1 VEIHKIKSALL
12 VVTSFILVS
21 THLQADLKGEAI
33 LSEEVKQQIIS
44 DVSITE
50 AALEG
55 YQEDFID
62 YYIDEISP
70 RISNLEDHILSSA
83 LNEIAPD
90 VYVLGTE
97 GLAPSSW
104 GGNEFLY
111 IISTKTGTPK
121 ILESMLLDPKP
132 SRTNEGYRLSDFWIK
147 PNTGCGY
154 NDFVGG
160 VLQYGVIGGS
170 GSTFVQIY
178 AEYSRY
184 DNSYSLRQ
192 TTSPLRFSKP
202 ICID

>member
-1 VEIHKIKSALL
+1 MEIHKIKSALL

>member
-1 VEIHKIKSALL
+1 MEIHKIKSALL

-184 DNSYSLRQ
+184 D
-192 TTSPLRFSKP
+192 THPV
-202 ICID
+202 

>member
-1 VEIHKIKSALL
+1 MEIHKIKSALL

-202 ICID
+202 TCIE